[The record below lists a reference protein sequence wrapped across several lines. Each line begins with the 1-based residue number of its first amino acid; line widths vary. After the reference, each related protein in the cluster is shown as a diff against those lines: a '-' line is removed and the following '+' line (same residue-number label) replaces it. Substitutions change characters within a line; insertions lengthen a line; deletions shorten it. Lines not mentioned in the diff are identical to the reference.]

1 MREKIIAAV
10 DNGIRAVCKL
20 KEEKGLSFIQEAA
33 QMIAKCFKNGGKLI
47 IAGNGGS
54 LCDAAHFAEEFT
66 GFFRQKRKALPAIVL
81 SEPGHLTC
89 VGNDVGYDFVF
100 SRGVEAFGKKDD
112 IFIALTT
119 SGNSQNLIKAVEAA
133 KNLQLKTISF
143 LGKEGGNLKGQSDLE
158 WIVDGFKTSD
168 RIQEAHMTAI
178 HIIIEMVEKLIFEE
192 NAHAKS
198 ILSDALKTSKTSVS

>member
-192 NAHAKS
+192 NANAKS